1 MNTMLLSCIFCIG
14 LNSSYSGTVE
24 WLSPVGFNME
34 SPIGPPNMRGTE
46 SAFLYFLT
54 KGAEIYIRAAR

>member
-1 MNTMLLSCIFCIG
+1 MTNYTL
-14 LNSSYSGTVE
+14 YS
-24 WLSPVGFNME
+24 VGFNME

-54 KGAEIYIRAAR
+54 KGAEIYVRAAR